1 MNYNNALSNLSDG
14 SKVEKSEI
22 CLVFPSI
29 SIIAVS
35 VPRVWLCISTCRT
48 CHVLEMTSRVV
59 RTRDA
64 DVPSISALIIH
75 YNIIWNWLNS
85 GDRTYWR
92 MLVSKQS
99 RFDWLT
105 VAGSD
110 CSLGLGPHL
119 HHVCLQRRHGLHL
132 HPQQEYYQIHQ
143 DEVIFAYQSL

>member
-35 VPRVWLCISTCRT
+35 VARVWLCISTCRT

-64 DVPSISALIIH
+64 DVPSVSALIIH
-75 YNIIWNWLNS
+75 TLWNWLNS
-85 GDRTYWR
+85 GDRTNWR
-92 MLVSKQS
+92 MLV
-99 RFDWLT
+99 WAWP

-110 CSLGLGPHL
+110 GSLRLGPHL
-119 HHVCLQRRHGLHL
+119 HHVRLQRRHGLHL